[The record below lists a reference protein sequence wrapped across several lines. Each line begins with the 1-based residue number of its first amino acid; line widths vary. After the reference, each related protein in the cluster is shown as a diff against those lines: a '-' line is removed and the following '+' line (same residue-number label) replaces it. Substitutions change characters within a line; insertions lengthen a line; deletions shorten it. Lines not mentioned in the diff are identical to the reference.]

1 MKNKP
6 NRPTRGGFTLI
17 ELVASLGAASVL
29 IVGLSSTIF
38 IALRA
43 SDTSNTPAANTLE
56 GLVRLSDMAAELQ
69 YTHMISEQPETAITV
84 TVPDRNDPD
93 TNPETIRYAWSGTA
107 GDPVTRQYNGGTVAN
122 VVEDVHDFGVQ
133 YYQPAAVV
141 EYITIWIQVT
151 SDSQTRVETSLP
163 LLNQP

>member
-1 MKNKP
+1 MKSER
-6 NRPTRGGFTLI
+6 NRPTPSGFTLI
-17 ELVASLGAASVL
+17 ELIVSLATASML
-29 IVGLSSTIF
+29 IVGLSSSMF

-43 SDTSNTPAANTLE
+43 SNTSNTPVANTFA

-69 YTHMISEQPETAITV
+69 YTLTISEQTATAITV
-84 TVPDRNDPD
+84 TVPDRNDAD

-141 EYITIWIQVT
+141 EYITIGIQVT
-151 SDSQTRVETSLP
+151 SDSQTSVETSIP

>member
-1 MKNKP
+1 MRSKT

-17 ELVASLGAASVL
+17 ELIVSLTAASVL
-29 IVGLSSTIF
+29 IVSLSSTIF

-69 YTHMISEQPETAITV
+69 YTQTISEQTATAITV

-107 GDPVTRQYNGGTVAN
+107 GDPLTRQYNGGTVAN
-122 VVEDVHDFGVQ
+122 LVEDVHDFGVQ

-141 EYITIWIQVT
+141 EYITIGIQVT
-151 SDSQTRVETSLP
+151 SDSRTSVETSIP

>member
-1 MKNKP
+1 MKSKP
-6 NRPTRGGFTLI
+6 NRPTCGGFTLI
-17 ELVASLGAASVL
+17 ELIVSLAAGSVL
-29 IVGLSSTIF
+29 MVGLSSAIF
-38 IALRA
+38 VALRA
-43 SDTSNTPAANTLE
+43 SDPSNTPAANTFE
-56 GLVRLSDMAAELQ
+56 GLVRLSDMVADLQ
-69 YTHMISEQPETAITV
+69 YTQMISEQTATAITV

-107 GDPVTRQYNGGTVAN
+107 GDPVTRQYNSGTVAN
-122 VVEDVHDFGVQ
+122 VVEDVYDFGVQ

-151 SDSQTRVETSLP
+151 SDSRTSVETSIP